1 MPREYTKALA
11 PPTREA
17 KNGYVDKKTQVLV
30 IRQKGEAWN
39 RPFIG
44 VFEPSTQKKASVQ
57 KVEPLL
63 DGENIVGAMVTSKVG
78 DSLITDF
85 IISQDN
91 NNAIYKNKTLN
102 LYFKGRFGIVRKTIY
117 KNETNIILYIGEG
130 DLLKFGTKEL
140 KSNQEQQGLLRLQ

>member
-1 MPREYTKALA
+1 
-11 PPTREA
+11 
-17 KNGYVDKKTQVLV
+17 
-30 IRQKGEAWN
+30 
-39 RPFIG
+39 

-91 NNAIYKNKTLN
+91 NNVIYKNKTSN